1 MEPLIIQALVAG
13 GVSLTVVAAGYLANR
28 KLGISSGQQSLVA
41 TLQGEVSALKDRD
54 VRREAE
60 FQGCKVRLAHVE
72 QIVEDQKAEIFQ
84 LRTDL
89 TKQLIEATRP
99 RPRTRRTRTD
109 D

>member
-13 GVSLTVVAAGYLANR
+13 GVSLTVVFAGYLANR
-28 KLGISSGQQSLVA
+28 KLGISSGQRTLVE
-41 TLQGEVSALKDRD
+41 TLQSTVTAQNNEITRMRV
-54 VRREAE
+54 E
-60 FQGCKVRLAHVE
+60 FDGCKARLNDVEAVVAHLRQE
-72 QIVEDQKAEIFQ
+72 NFD

-89 TKQLIEATRP
+89 TKRLLEATKP